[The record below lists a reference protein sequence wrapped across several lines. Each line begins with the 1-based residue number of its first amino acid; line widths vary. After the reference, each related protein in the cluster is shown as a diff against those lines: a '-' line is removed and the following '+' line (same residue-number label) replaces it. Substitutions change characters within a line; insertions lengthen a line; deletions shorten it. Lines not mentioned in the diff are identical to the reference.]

1 LVAHTLINWND
12 QRRLAWLLCK
22 DDKQIHETF
31 HIFIEN
37 KFMVITRIRD
47 RGGSKKGEAMQLC
60 RVGPDV

>member
-1 LVAHTLINWND
+1 MVAHTLINWND

-37 KFMVITRIRD
+37 KFMVITRE
-47 RGGSKKGEAMQLC
+47 KGE
-60 RVGPDV
+60 RDKFGVWD

>member
-1 LVAHTLINWND
+1 MIVLTLVAHTLINWND

-37 KFMVITRIRD
+37 KFRVITRE
-47 RGGSKKGEAMQLC
+47 KGE
-60 RVGPDV
+60 RDKFGVWD

>member
-1 LVAHTLINWND
+1 MLTLVAHTLINWND

-37 KFMVITRIRD
+37 KFMVITRE
-47 RGGSKKGEAMQLC
+47 KGE
-60 RVGPDV
+60 RDKFGVWD